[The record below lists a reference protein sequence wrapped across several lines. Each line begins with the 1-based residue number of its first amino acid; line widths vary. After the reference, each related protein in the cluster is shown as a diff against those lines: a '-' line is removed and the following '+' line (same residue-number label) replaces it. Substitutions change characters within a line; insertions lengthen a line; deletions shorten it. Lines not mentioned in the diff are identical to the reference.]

1 MVGHFSEMK
10 IGFYDFKMDLVIYRD
25 GSFTF
30 GQSKKDKG
38 EGVKKLNSNE
48 ILKLTILI
56 SVPDAIVTDVQVD
69 KKVIIWKLDNL
80 HWKLFQVC
88 R

>member
-1 MVGHFSEMK
+1 MK
-10 IGFYDFKMDLVIYRD
+10 IVFYGFKMDLGIYRD

-30 GQSKKDKG
+30 GQSKKNKG
-38 EGVKKLNSNE
+38 EGVKKWKINE
-48 ILKLTILI
+48 ILKSVILI

-69 KKVIIWKLDNL
+69 EKVIIWKLDNL

>member
-1 MVGHFSEMK
+1 MK
-10 IGFYDFKMDLVIYRD
+10 IGFYGLRMDLVIYRD
-25 GSFTF
+25 RSFTY
-30 GQSKKDKG
+30 GLNKKNKG
-38 EGVKKLNSNE
+38 EGVKKWKTNE
-48 ILKLTILI
+48 ILKSAILI

-69 KKVIIWKLDNL
+69 EKVIIWKLDNL